1 MIIIGIDP
9 ALTNTGWG
17 IINYSTEDNKISF
30 VADGT
35 IATNPKDTLQ
45 DRLKYIHENL
55 QLIINKYHPTDCA
68 IEESFVNT
76 NARTSLKL
84 GMARGAIILSFSIN
98 NISVCEYTPR
108 AVKQTISGSGRADKN
123 QVEAMV
129 KILLPGCKVPHSEH
143 SADALAIAITHIHS
157 NAAYN
162 RLLKNN

>member
-17 IINYSTEDNKISF
+17 IINYSINNTLSF
-30 VADGT
+30 IADGT
-35 IATNPKDTLQ
+35 IVTNPKESLQ
-45 DRLKYIHENL
+45 NRLKYIHDNI
-55 QLIINKYHPTDCA
+55 QSVIDKYHPTDCA

-98 NISVCEYTPR
+98 NIPVSEYTPR
-108 AVKQTISGSGRADKN
+108 AVKQAISGSGRADKN
-123 QVEAMV
+123 QVESMV
-129 KILLPGCKVPHSEH
+129 KVLLPTCQKPHSEH

-157 NAAYN
+157 SSIYN
-162 RLLKNN
+162 QLLKNN